1 MPAMRPPWVLVALLA
16 AGCAA
21 PYGERQQAWRHDAA
35 QGRTAAAVAQID
47 DTYGPDD
54 AAAGGDAL
62 LRRMELGAV
71 AGIGGDAAAAIPH
84 LDVAAR
90 LGEERRDADAVR
102 EIGTFLL
109 NDTLRPYAGWPH
121 EHALVETLRTLAHLE
136 RAQAAA
142 GLTGAAPDPDE
153 AHRQYERAVNTG
165 RRLSL
170 TLPGWV
176 KGLEDEAYPDD
187 PFARL
192 LGAAAVFALPPD
204 QRLPSDE
211 QAADAALRGAVA
223 GYKAMAGAPLATVR
237 WAPAERPASLVP
249 LWLRAAE
256 AGEGAAERARTHA
269 VDPALGQVP
278 AGHGTLLVLDLAGY
292 VPRMEE
298 LRFTMVAAQGTNGKD
313 VTGRTYRIGGVLFGV
328 TGPGADCIDTW
339 GALPLPGELVRQLS
353 PGGLS
358 VFGFGV
364 PVYADPRGR
373 SAPALARLDGP
384 GGGRDLALEP
394 LADPEAL
401 ARGLL
406 RRRQPGIVVKTLAR
420 TVAKQV
426 AVGAVTHAIG
436 KDGSNEAQLLALGV
450 GFVGSLIATA
460 SEQADVRSWVTL
472 PSRIDGALADL
483 PAGTWTVSV
492 PGAAPRNVTIPAGRL
507 VVVPVRT
514 FRDPVPPPAAR

>member
-1 MPAMRPPWVLVALLA
+1 MRPPWVLIAVFA

-21 PYGERQQAWRHDAA
+21 PYGERQQTWRHDAA
-35 QGRTAAAVAQID
+35 AGRTAQAATEID
-47 DTYGPDD
+47 AVYGTDD
-54 AAAGGDAL
+54 AGGDAL
-62 LRRMELGAV
+62 LRRMEQGAV
-71 AGIGGDAAAAIPH
+71 AGIGGDPAAAVQH

-109 NDTLRPYAGWPH
+109 NDTVRPYAGWPH
-121 EHALVETLRTLAHLE
+121 EHAMVEALRTLAHLE

-142 GLTGAAPDPDE
+142 GLTGAAADPE
-153 AHRQYERAVNTG
+153 TAFRQYERAVNTG

-192 LGAAAVFALPPD
+192 LGAAAVFTLPRD

-223 GYKAMAGAPLATVR
+223 GYAAMGKAPLAGVP
-237 WAPAERPASLVP
+237 WAPAPRPEPLTT

-256 AGEGAAERARTHA
+256 AGEGIDERARTA
-269 VDPALGQVP
+269 GLDPARGRIP

-298 LRFTMVAAQGTNGKD
+298 LRFTMIAAQGTDGTD
-313 VTGRTYRIGGVLFGV
+313 HRGRTYRIGGIFFSV

-339 GALPLPGELVRQLS
+339 GVLPLPGDLVRQLS
-353 PGGLS
+353 PGGLA
-358 VFGFGV
+358 VFGFGI
-364 PVYADPRGR
+364 PVFADPRPR
-373 SAPALARLDGP
+373 PAPVTAGLTGPDGHRP
-384 GGGRDLALEP
+384 LALEP
-394 LADPEAL
+394 IGDPEAL

-420 TVAKQV
+420 TVAKQT
-426 AVGAVTHAIG
+426 AVGAITHAVG
-436 KDGSNEAQLLALGV
+436 KDGSNEAELLALGV
-450 GFVGSLIATA
+450 GLVGSLLATA

-483 PAGTWTVSV
+483 PAGTWTVAV
-492 PGAAPRNVTIPAGRL
+492 PGAAPRTVIIPAGRL